1 MIDNTDHWATP
12 PPHPQ
17 RSLSYLTDAHA
28 ATWLNTKLPT
38 MAQWVLIA
46 TPTSPVHQHWGIKGN
61 AVHRWQYSMW
71 SGSFLHCDHTVH
83 RQHAGGQ
90 AACSFWQK
98 IMRDKSQGN
107 TKLTLLSSLSEQTEP
122 DVAIV
127 PDKQNGL
134 LAFARN
140 FLGLLSVVQ
149 N

>member
-1 MIDNTDHWATP
+1 
-12 PPHPQ
+12 
-17 RSLSYLTDAHA
+17 
-28 ATWLNTKLPT
+28 
-38 MAQWVLIA
+38 
-46 TPTSPVHQHWGIKGN
+46 
-61 AVHRWQYSMW
+61 
-71 SGSFLHCDHTVH
+71 
-83 RQHAGGQ
+83 
-90 AACSFWQK
+90 
-98 IMRDKSQGN
+98 MRDKSQGN